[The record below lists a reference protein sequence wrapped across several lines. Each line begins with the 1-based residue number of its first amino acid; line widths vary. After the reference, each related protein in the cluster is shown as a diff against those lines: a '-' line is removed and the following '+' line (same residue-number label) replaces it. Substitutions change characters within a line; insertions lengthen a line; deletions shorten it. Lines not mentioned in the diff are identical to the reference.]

1 MEARVA
7 KKSGEQRDTA
17 HPGWGGGVGA
27 RWQNGLFLSLWADK
41 GPEEVPGL
49 GSPQEALG
57 PKGSATRMGGYASV
71 QGEVGEGQT
80 ALPAGTGPPLGAA

>member
-1 MEARVA
+1 MA

-57 PKGSATRMGGYASV
+57 PKGSPTKMGGYASI
-71 QGEVGEGQT
+71 QGEVREGQT

>member
-1 MEARVA
+1 MA

-41 GPEEVPGL
+41 GPELPPDGDL
-49 GSPQEALG
+49 GQFAHTES
-57 PKGSATRMGGYASV
+57 
-71 QGEVGEGQT
+71 
-80 ALPAGTGPPLGAA
+80 